1 MGINREI
8 ESIEIDFN
16 DPYELN
22 GESVVKEI
30 VGAVRNDQEIIKIEV
45 STAIFIHREY
55 IESKYVIVD
64 VIPFHQIRRCAAML
78 KDVKLWVYNNK

>member
-1 MGINREI
+1 MGIKREI

-22 GESVVKEI
+22 GVSVVKEI
-30 VGAVRNDQEIIKIEV
+30 VGAVKNDQEIIKIEV

-64 VIPFHQIRRCAAML
+64 VIPFNQIRRCAAML
-78 KDVKLWVYNNK
+78 KDK

>member
-1 MGINREI
+1 MWGEFMGINNEI

-16 DPYELN
+16 NPYELN

-30 VGAVRNDQEIIKIEV
+30 VGAVKNNQEIIKIEV

-78 KDVKLWVYNNK
+78 KDTKI

>member
-1 MGINREI
+1 MAGGYKMGIEREI

-30 VGAVRNDQEIIKIEV
+30 VGAVKNDQEIIKIEV

-78 KDVKLWVYNNK
+78 KDE

>member
-1 MGINREI
+1 MGINKEI

-30 VGAVRNDQEIIKIEV
+30 VGAVKNDQEIIKIEV

-64 VIPFHQIRRCAAML
+64 VIPFHQIIICAAML
-78 KDVKLWVYNNK
+78 KD

>member
-1 MGINREI
+1 MGINKEI

-30 VGAVRNDQEIIKIEV
+30 VGAVKNDQEIIKIEV
-45 STAIFIHREY
+45 TSAIFIHREY

-78 KDVKLWVYNNK
+78 KDQ

>member
-1 MGINREI
+1 MGINKEI

-30 VGAVRNDQEIIKIEV
+30 VGAVKNDQEIIKIEV
-45 STAIFIHREY
+45 STAIFIHREF

-78 KDVKLWVYNNK
+78 KD

>member
-1 MGINREI
+1 MGINKEI

-30 VGAVRNDQEIIKIEV
+30 VGAVKNDQEIIKIEV

-64 VIPFHQIRRCAAML
+64 VIPFHQIRRCATML
-78 KDVKLWVYNNK
+78 KD

>member
-1 MGINREI
+1 MGINKEI
-8 ESIEIDFN
+8 ESIEIDIN
-16 DPYELN
+16 DLYELN

-30 VGAVRNDQEIIKIEV
+30 VGAVKNDQEIIKIEV
-45 STAIFIHREY
+45 SSAIFIHREY

-78 KDVKLWVYNNK
+78 KD

>member
-1 MGINREI
+1 MGINKEI

-30 VGAVRNDQEIIKIEV
+30 VGAVKNDQEIIKIEV

-64 VIPFHQIRRCAAML
+64 VIPFNQIRRCAAML
-78 KDVKLWVYNNK
+78 KDQ

>member
-1 MGINREI
+1 MGIKREI

-30 VGAVRNDQEIIKIEV
+30 VGAVKNEQEIIKIEV

-78 KDVKLWVYNNK
+78 KDE

>member
-1 MGINREI
+1 MGINKEI

-30 VGAVRNDQEIIKIEV
+30 VGAVKNDQEIIKIEV

-78 KDVKLWVYNNK
+78 KDQ

>member
-1 MGINREI
+1 MGIKREI

-22 GESVVKEI
+22 GESVIKEI
-30 VGAVRNDQEIIKIEV
+30 VGAVKNDQEIIKIEV

-78 KDVKLWVYNNK
+78 KDE

>member
-1 MGINREI
+1 MGIKREI

-16 DPYELN
+16 DPYEIN
-22 GESVVKEI
+22 GETVVKEI
-30 VGAVRNDQEIIKIEV
+30 VGAVKNNQEIIKIEV

-78 KDVKLWVYNNK
+78 KDE

>member
-1 MGINREI
+1 MGIKREI

-16 DPYELN
+16 DPYEVN

-30 VGAVRNDQEIIKIEV
+30 VGAVKNDQEIIKIEV

-55 IESKYVIVD
+55 IESKYVVVD

-78 KDVKLWVYNNK
+78 KDE

>member
-1 MGINREI
+1 MGINKEI

-16 DPYELN
+16 DLYELN

-30 VGAVRNDQEIIKIEV
+30 VGAVKNDQEIIKIEV
-45 STAIFIHREY
+45 SSAIFIHREY

-78 KDVKLWVYNNK
+78 KD

>member
-1 MGINREI
+1 MGINKEI

-30 VGAVRNDQEIIKIEV
+30 VGAVKNDQEIIKIEV
-45 STAIFIHREY
+45 TSAIFIHREY

-78 KDVKLWVYNNK
+78 KD

>member
-1 MGINREI
+1 VDIMGINKEI

-30 VGAVRNDQEIIKIEV
+30 VGAVKNDQEIIKIEV
-45 STAIFIHREY
+45 TSAIFIHREY

-78 KDVKLWVYNNK
+78 KDQ

>member
-1 MGINREI
+1 MGINKEI
-8 ESIEIDFN
+8 ESIEIDFD

-30 VGAVRNDQEIIKIEV
+30 VGAVKNDQEIIKIEV
-45 STAIFIHREY
+45 TTAIFIHREY

-64 VIPFHQIRRCAAML
+64 VIPFNQIRRCAAML
-78 KDVKLWVYNNK
+78 KDQ

>member
-1 MGINREI
+1 MGINKEI

-30 VGAVRNDQEIIKIEV
+30 VGAVKNDQEIIKIEV
-45 STAIFIHREY
+45 SSAIFIHREY

-78 KDVKLWVYNNK
+78 KD

>member
-1 MGINREI
+1 MGINKEI

-30 VGAVRNDQEIIKIEV
+30 VGAVKNDQEIIKIEV
-45 STAIFIHREY
+45 SSAIFIHREY

-64 VIPFHQIRRCAAML
+64 VIPIPP
-78 KDVKLWVYNNK
+78 D

>member
-1 MGINREI
+1 MGINKEI
-8 ESIEIDFN
+8 ESIEIDFD

-30 VGAVRNDQEIIKIEV
+30 VGAVKNDQESIKIEV
-45 STAIFIHREY
+45 TTAIFIHREY

-64 VIPFHQIRRCAAML
+64 VIPFNQIRRCAAML
-78 KDVKLWVYNNK
+78 KDQ

>member
-1 MGINREI
+1 MGINKEI

-30 VGAVRNDQEIIKIEV
+30 VGAVKNDQEIIKIEV
-45 STAIFIHREY
+45 TSAIFIHREY

-64 VIPFHQIRRCAAML
+64 VIPFNQIRRCAAML
-78 KDVKLWVYNNK
+78 KDQ